1 MLMHIC
7 LHVDDVIFPWES
19 TNRADFVAQNLFLF

>member
-7 LHVDDVIFPWES
+7 LHVDNVIFLWES
-19 TNRADFVAQNLFLF
+19 TNRADFVAQN